1 MEIEAK
7 YAILGPLNPAVLTTL
22 DLSPYAVHPDGEQ
35 HHQDVVLDTPA
46 HSITSSGQALRL
58 RQCEGQVTLTYKGPN
73 TGADGVHEREEV
85 EATLSAPVSYNPRT
99 WPREVAD
106 RIVPQVGAAEL
117 APLVKMYIHRR
128 RWVVQRAGQTIGE
141 MALDQGI
148 ISAGGR
154 TARVH
159 ELEVELKAE
168 GLRADLEALQQR
180 LLEEL
185 PLQPQPRGKLQR
197 GLALLQRQRTLD
209 GHTPIEAVG
218 RHMIRRQLRRL
229 RASEP
234 IALEGKDPAGVHDMR
249 VATRRLR
256 TTLHLLQEIPLF
268 SRQRLYALRRGLQ
281 RLARRLGA
289 VRDLDVLLERVQCDV
304 TAHPERAA
312 DLEVLC
318 ATLRRRQSR
327 ARERLLECLGDPK
340 MQRVLRQIE
349 AFAAR
354 K

>member
-1 MEIEAK
+1 MCPSSVRLDALQPMSARTAPYRRPPTGTSMEIEAK
-7 YAILGPLNPAVLTTL
+7 YAIRGPLNPAVLTTL

-35 HHQDVVLDTPA
+35 HHQDVVLDTSA
-46 HSITSSGQALRL
+46 HTITSSGLALRL

-85 EATLSAPVSYNPRT
+85 EATLPEPVGYDPQT
-99 WPREVAD
+99 WPREGAE
-106 RIVPQVGAAEL
+106 RIVPLVGEAGL
-117 APLVKMYIHRR
+117 APLVEMYIHRR
-128 RWVVQRAGQTIGE
+128 RWVVQRGGQTIGE

-197 GLALLQRQRTLD
+197 GLALLQRHRTLD

-229 RASEP
+229 RSSEP
-234 IALEGKDPAGVHDMR
+234 VAREGSDPEGVHDMR

-256 TTLHLLQEIPLF
+256 TTLHLLEEIPLF
-268 SRQRLYALRRGLQ
+268 SRKRLRTLRSGL
-281 RLARRLGA
+281 RSLARRLA
-289 VRDLDVLLERVQCDV
+289 PVP
-304 TAHPERAA
+304 HP
-312 DLEVLC
+312 
-318 ATLRRRQSR
+318 
-327 ARERLLECLGDPK
+327 P
-340 MQRVLRQIE
+340 I
-349 AFAAR
+349 
-354 K
+354 